1 MTFADF
7 AGLALI
13 AFCGYEL
20 YCAVK
25 KQETVIPNS
34 SFRASRAE
42 QPVIFW
48 VATVAWAIF
57 LLVGLMLV
65 GDIL

>member
-13 AFCGYEL
+13 AFCGFEL
-20 YCAVK
+20 YCAITR
-25 KQETVIPNS
+25 QETHIPNS
-34 SFRASRAE
+34 SFRVSRAE
-42 QPVIFW
+42 QPVMFW
-48 VATVAWAIF
+48 VATFGWGVF

>member
-1 MTFADF
+1 MTFADV
-7 AGLALI
+7 AGLAII
-13 AFCGYEL
+13 AFCAFEL

-34 SFRASRAE
+34 SFRVSRAE
-42 QPVIFW
+42 QPIMFW
-48 VATVAWAIF
+48 VATAAWCIF